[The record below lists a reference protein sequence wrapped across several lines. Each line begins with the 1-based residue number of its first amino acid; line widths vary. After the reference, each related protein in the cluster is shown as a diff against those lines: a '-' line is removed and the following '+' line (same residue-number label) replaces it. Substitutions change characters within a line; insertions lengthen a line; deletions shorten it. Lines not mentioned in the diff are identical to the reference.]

1 MKTKKYRNNFLPF
14 ILLLTVLLIFPVNS
28 CTDEFGEYNTNK
40 REMMSVGPKQLSA
53 LFSNAIFRSL
63 NWQTTDNYSRMSSTM
78 ANHLCGYISCGM
90 YIQEQNNMNLGWHNT
105 GWSRQFTNTIPTL
118 QSILE
123 ITKDTNIPAYSIAMI
138 YRVYVMQWLTDIWGP
153 IPYTK
158 AGSGEGKVPFESQK
172 DVYYMMFEDLA
183 KAISDLNSALQSDP
197 ALNVYGAGDMV
208 YGGDVSK
215 WIRFGNTL
223 RLRMAIR
230 ISNIDPDKAKL
241 EGEAAVAASAGG
253 TMETNEHDALC
264 PVTSWASTGNGL
276 PRMES
281 FFQDVMST
289 SMESFMV
296 GWNDPRISEF
306 WSPVALDPTMEG
318 VGYLQEFKD
327 QVGGYHGMTRGFET
341 DWFTYVRAHS
351 KYGPRFKDGN
361 QLVTPINMMH
371 AAEAWFLKAEGV
383 WRGWNMGGG
392 SAQSFYEQGITTSIK
407 QWKGAAFPTGD
418 INQYI
423 NSTATPIA
431 PNNHPYYDPPA
442 SDIPVKFSTDAN
454 KQYEQI
460 LTQKWLALWP
470 LSIEAFAEYR
480 RTRLPKLYPKKYS
493 LNANVNPALG
503 QIVTR
508 LPFVTGEINTQP
520 DEIAKATELLGGPNL
535 ESTPVWW
542 DVNTN

>member
-1 MKTKKYRNNFLPF
+1 MKTQKYRNKLLPF
-14 ILLLTVLLIFPVNS
+14 ILLLAVLLILPVNS
-28 CTDEFGEYNTNK
+28 CTDEFGDYNTNK
-40 REMMSVGPKQLSA
+40 TEMMSVGPKQLSA

-105 GWSRQFTNTIPTL
+105 GWSRQYTNTIPTL

-153 IPYTK
+153 VPYTK
-158 AGSGEGKVPFESQK
+158 AGSGEGKVPYESQQ
-172 DVYYMMFEDLA
+172 DVYSLMFADLA
-183 KAISDLNSALQSDP
+183 AAISALNSALQSDP
-197 ALNVYGAGDMV
+197 SLNVYGAGDMV

-253 TMETNEHDALC
+253 TLETNDHDALC
-264 PVTSWASTGNGL
+264 EVTSWASTGNGL

-289 SMESFMV
+289 TMESFMV
-296 GWNDPRISEF
+296 GWNDPRLSEF
-306 WSPVALDPTMEG
+306 WSPVQQDPTMEG
-318 VGYLQEFKD
+318 DGYLQQFKD
-327 QVGGYHGMTRGFET
+327 HVGGYHGMTRGFET

-392 SAQSFYEQGITTSIK
+392 SAQSFYEQGIATSLK
-407 QWKGAAFPTGD
+407 QWKGAAFPAGE
-418 INQYI
+418 INQYT
-423 NSTATPIA
+423 NSNALPIA

-442 SDIPVKFSTDAN
+442 SDIPVKFSTDRD

-470 LSIEAFAEYR
+470 LSVEAFAEYR

-542 DVNTN
+542 DVNPN